1 MQKEK
6 QQSVAEFVET
16 ALMLA
21 MEKRDRNTKAHCER
35 VKRLSTRIGISMNLE
50 NTDIYVLQ
58 SAAAFHDLGKINI
71 PDSILFKPS
80 PLDQSE
86 WTIMRTHA
94 AGGAEMVEIS
104 NIEQAET
111 IAKIIRHHHER
122 LDGSGYPD
130 GLKGKNIPLLS
141 RIISVADSYDAISM
155 HRHYS
160 GATPHASAL
169 EIMRSERG
177 TKLDPDVLDVFEDV
191 VNSGNLSTDSML

>member
-6 QQSVAEFVET
+6 QQLMARVVET

-21 MEKRDRNTKAHCER
+21 IEKRDRNTKEHCER
-35 VKRLSTRIGISMNLE
+35 VKRLSTIIGISMNLE
-50 NTDIYVLQ
+50 KTDAYVLQ
-58 SAAAFHDLGKINI
+58 AAALLHDLGKINI

-80 PLDQSE
+80 KLDQSE
-86 WTIMRTHA
+86 WETMRTHA
-94 AGGAEMVEIS
+94 ASGAEMVEVS
-104 NIEQAET
+104 KMEHAKS

-160 GATPHASAL
+160 GATPHARAL

-177 TKLDPDVLDVFEDV
+177 TKLDPEVLDVFEDII
-191 VNSGNLSTDSML
+191 NSGFNVHT

>member
-1 MQKEK
+1 MRKEK
-6 QQSVAEFVET
+6 QQPMAGVVET

-21 MEKRDRNTKAHCER
+21 IEKRDRNTKVHCER
-35 VKRLSTRIGISMNLE
+35 VKRLSTIIGISMNLE
-50 NTDIYVLQ
+50 NSDVYVLQ
-58 SAAAFHDLGKINI
+58 SAAALHDLGKINI

-80 PLDQSE
+80 QLDQSE
-86 WTIMRTHA
+86 WTTMRTHA
-94 AGGAEMVEIS
+94 ASGAEMVEFS
-104 NIEQAET
+104 KIEHAES
-111 IAKIIRHHHER
+111 IAKIIRHHHEH

-160 GATPHASAL
+160 GATPHARAL

-177 TKLDPDVLDVFEDV
+177 TKLDPEVLDVFEDV
-191 VNSGNLSTDSML
+191 INSGFNVHT